1 MTGKLSHAHNLFA
14 ASSLHFQHKSCHAEN
29 RTLPGKSLPVTDNI
43 QSETLSTILQESVSK
58 YRLILFINCKS
69 MLFADDDFHDFD
81 TLYWFIGKACDNPGV
96 KGVDLYGGTKH
107 STATA
112 WVSS

>member
-1 MTGKLSHAHNLFA
+1 
-14 ASSLHFQHKSCHAEN
+14 
-29 RTLPGKSLPVTDNI
+29 
-43 QSETLSTILQESVSK
+43 
-58 YRLILFINCKS
+58 